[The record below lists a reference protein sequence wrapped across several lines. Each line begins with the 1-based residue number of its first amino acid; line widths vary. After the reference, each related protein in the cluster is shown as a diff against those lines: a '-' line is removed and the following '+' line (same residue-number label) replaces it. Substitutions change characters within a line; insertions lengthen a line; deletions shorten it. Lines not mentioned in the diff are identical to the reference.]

1 MGGHP
6 AVLVF
11 LRDALIYFIDLFAK
25 SFSSTYALL
34 EGRYSVFVYVPT
46 MIIFRVLNDSDK

>member
-1 MGGHP
+1 MGGLP

-34 EGRYSVFVYVPT
+34 EGRYSVFVHVPT